1 MKRILIIYPHWPP
14 SNLVG
19 VHRVRLIAN
28 ELPKLGW
35 DATVLTV
42 DERDYEE
49 ELSPETE
56 QLVFPDLNVV
66 KVRARKPLRV
76 LGMRL
81 VGDIGLRGW
90 FSLRAKA
97 NELLSQERYDFIWF
111 SMPSWYPSLMGFRLS
126 KAHKVPF
133 GIDYQ
138 DPWVYALAS
147 HQKGVNRASATI
159 WLAKRLEPLALR
171 SVALISGI
179 SDGYLSGVLERH
191 PALQSIPIVACQLG
205 FSKSDHQIELPAF
218 EVPFDKNKRTFV
230 YAGAY
235 WALGQPLFEEFLLA
249 ISKAKEDNRLASD
262 VQFLFIGT
270 GNPELPS
277 LSQLA
282 DSMNLGQSFR
292 EIPHR
297 LSYLEV
303 QQILRHA
310 EGALIIGSTEPHYSA
325 SKIFQCLLTAKRT
338 MAYFHHQS
346 EGASILARCAADSFY
361 QPYFP
366 EVERTERI
374 ESLSNTLVSFTSPE
388 SPWEP
393 DLTPLEEFSA
403 KASAEKLIHSIE
415 EITVRP

>member
-35 DATVLTV
+35 NTTVLTV

-49 ELSPETE
+49 ELSPETA
-56 QLVFPDLNVV
+56 QLVSPDLKVV

-76 LGMRL
+76 FRKRL

-147 HQKGVNRASATI
+147 HQKGLNRASATI

-171 SVALISGI
+171 NVALISGI
-179 SDGYLSGVLERH
+179 SDGYLSGVLDRH
-191 PALQSIPIVACQLG
+191 PALRSIPIVACQLG
-205 FSKSDHQIELPAF
+205 FSTSDHQIELPAF
-218 EVPFDKNKRTFV
+218 EIPFDKNKRTFV

-235 WALGQPLFEEFLLA
+235 WALGQPLFEEFICALA
-249 ISKAKEDNRLASD
+249 LAKEEGHLATD

-270 GNPELPS
+270 GNPELSS

-282 DSMNLGQSFR
+282 ESMKLGQSFR

-303 QQILRHA
+303 QQILRCA
-310 EGALIIGSTEPHYSA
+310 EGAVVMGSTESHYSA
-325 SKIFQCLLTAKRT
+325 SKIFQCLITANRT
-338 MAYFHHQS
+338 MAYFHHES
-346 EGASILARCAADSFY
+346 EGAKILSDCKADSFY
-361 QPYFP
+361 QPYLP
-366 EVERTERI
+366 EMDRAERI
-374 ESLSNTLVSFTSPE
+374 ELLSDTLVSFISPK
-388 SPWEP
+388 SPWRPDIEP
-393 DLTPLEEFSA
+393 LAEYSA
-403 KASAEKLIHSIE
+403 KASAEKLVNVIDKIS
-415 EITVRP
+415 VRQ

>member
-35 DATVLTV
+35 DPTVLTV

-49 ELSPETE
+49 ELSQETV
-56 QLVFPDLNVV
+56 QLVSPDLNVV
-66 KVRARKPLRV
+66 KVRARRPLRV
-76 LGMRL
+76 LGKRL

-90 FSLRAKA
+90 FRLRAKA

-111 SMPSWYPSLMGFRLS
+111 SMPSWYPSLMGFPLS
-126 KAHKVPF
+126 KAHNVPF

-147 HQKGVNRASATI
+147 QQKGLNRASATI

-171 SVALISGI
+171 NVALVSGI

-191 PALQSIPIVACQLG
+191 PALRSIPIVTCQLG

-292 EIPHR
+292 EIPNR

-310 EGALIIGSTEPHYSA
+310 EGAVVMGSTESHYSA
-325 SKIFQCLLTAKRT
+325 SKIFQCLITAKRT
-338 MAYFHHQS
+338 MAYFHHES

-366 EVERTERI
+366 GMDRTERI
-374 ESLSNTLVSFTSPE
+374 QLLSNTLVRYSAPE
-388 SPWEP
+388 SPWNP
-393 DLTPLEEFSA
+393 NLSPLEEFSA
-403 KASAEKLIHSIE
+403 RASAEKLVDAMAKIS
-415 EITVRP
+415 VRQ

>member
-35 DATVLTV
+35 ETTVLTV

-56 QLVFPDLNVV
+56 RLVSPDLTVV

-76 LGMRL
+76 LGKRL
-81 VGDIGLRGW
+81 IGDIGLRGW

-97 NELLSQERYDFIWF
+97 RDMLSQQVYDFIWY
-111 SMPSWYPSLMGFRLS
+111 SMPSWYPSLMGAGLF
-126 KAHKVPF
+126 KTFGVPF

-138 DPWVYALAS
+138 DPWVYALAP
-147 HQKGVNRASATI
+147 HQKGLNRASATI
-159 WLAKRLEPLALR
+159 WLARLLEPLALR
-171 SVALISGI
+171 RVALISGI

-191 PALQSIPIVACQLG
+191 PELRSIPIATCQLG

-218 EVPFDKNKRTFV
+218 EVPFNRNKRTFV

-249 ISKAKEDNRLASD
+249 VAKAKEEKRLAPD

-270 GNPELPS
+270 GNADLPG
-277 LSQLA
+277 LSHLA
-282 DSMNLGQSFR
+282 NSMNLGQSFR
-292 EIPHR
+292 EISNR

-303 QQILRHA
+303 QQILRQA
-310 EGALIIGSTEPHYSA
+310 EGAVVMGSTEPHYSA
-325 SKIFQCLLTAKRT
+325 SKIFQCLITARRT
-338 MAYFHHQS
+338 LAYFHHES
-346 EGASILARCAADSFY
+346 EGAAILKDCKADSFY

-366 EVERTERI
+366 EMDRAKRI
-374 ESLSNTLVSFTSPE
+374 ESLSKTLVSFTSPE
-388 SPWEP
+388 SHWEP
-393 DLTPLEEFSA
+393 DLQRLEEYSA
-403 KASAEKLIHSIE
+403 KASAEKLTDAIQKISFG
-415 EITVRP
+415 R

>member
-49 ELSPETE
+49 ELSPETV
-56 QLVFPDLNVV
+56 QLVSPDLNVV

-76 LGMRL
+76 LGKRL

-126 KAHKVPF
+126 KAHNVQF

-147 HQKGVNRASATI
+147 HQKGLNRASATI

-171 SVALISGI
+171 NVALISGI

-191 PALQSIPIVACQLG
+191 PALRSIPIATCQLG
-205 FSKSDHQIELPAF
+205 FSTSDHRIDLPSFELP
-218 EVPFDKNKRTFV
+218 FDENKRTFV

-235 WALGQPLFEEFLLA
+235 WALGQPLFEELLMA
-249 ISKAKEDNRLASD
+249 LAKAKNENCLASD

-270 GNPELPS
+270 GNSELPS

-282 DSMNLGQSFR
+282 NSMNLSQSFR
-292 EIPHR
+292 EIPNR

-310 EGALIIGSTEPHYSA
+310 DGAIVMGSTEQHYSA
-325 SKIFQCLLTAKRT
+325 SKIFQCLITAKRT
-338 MAYFHHQS
+338 MAYFHHES
-346 EGASILARCAADSFY
+346 EGAAILEGCKADSFY

-366 EVERTERI
+366 GMDRNERI
-374 ESLSNTLVSFTSPE
+374 QRLSNTLVRFTSPVYQ
-388 SPWEP
+388 WEP
-393 DLTPLEEFSA
+393 DLGPLEEFSA
-403 KASAEKLIHSIE
+403 KASAEKLVDVIE
-415 EITVRP
+415 KISVHP

>member
-35 DATVLTV
+35 DATVLTI

-49 ELSPETE
+49 ELSPETV
-56 QLVFPDLNVV
+56 QLVSPDLNVV
-66 KVRARKPLRV
+66 KVRARRPLRV
-76 LGMRL
+76 LGKRL

-90 FSLRAKA
+90 FSLRVKAK
-97 NELLSQERYDFIWF
+97 ELLSQERYDFIWF
-111 SMPSWYPSLMGFRLS
+111 SMPSWYPSLMGFGLS
-126 KAHKVPF
+126 KAYKVPF

-147 HQKGVNRASATI
+147 HQKGLNRAAATI
-159 WLAKRLEPLALR
+159 WLAKRFEPLALR
-171 SVALISGI
+171 NVALISGI
-179 SDGYLSGVLERH
+179 SNGYLSGVLERH
-191 PALQSIPIVACQLG
+191 PALRSIPIVACQLG

-235 WALGQPLFEEFLLA
+235 WALGRPLFEEFLLA
-249 ISKAKEDNRLASD
+249 MSKAKEDNRLASD

-282 DSMNLGQSFR
+282 DSMNLDQSFR

-303 QQILRHA
+303 QQILREA
-310 EGALIIGSTEPHYSA
+310 EGAVIMGSTEPHYSA
-325 SKIFQCLLTAKRT
+325 SKIFQCLITAKRT
-338 MAYFHHQS
+338 MAYFHHES
-346 EGASILARCAADSFY
+346 DGASILAGCAADSFY
-361 QPYFP
+361 QPYLP
-366 EVERTERI
+366 DMDRANRI
-374 ESLSNTLVSFTSPE
+374 DSLANTIQKFTSPK
-388 SPWEP
+388 SKWEP
-393 DLTPLEEFSA
+393 DLLPLEKFGA
-403 KASAEKLIHSIE
+403 KANAEKLVDAIQKIPPNS
-415 EITVRP
+415 